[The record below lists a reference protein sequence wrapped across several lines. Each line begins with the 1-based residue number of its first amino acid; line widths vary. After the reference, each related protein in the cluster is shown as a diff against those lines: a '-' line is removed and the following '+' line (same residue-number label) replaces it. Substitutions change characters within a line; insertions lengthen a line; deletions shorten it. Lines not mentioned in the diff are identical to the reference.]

1 MILLLFYGWYKN
13 GWIPYFQHFYSLS
26 HLFLIFLY
34 PLCGFG
40 IGILFDVVFKN
51 KNPFN
56 NKFYGFLFSL
66 FVPISTNIFIFLLL
80 VTFLL
85 FLNTFLF
92 DKKDWDFNFIVF
104 GKLLLFF
111 ILFCMKSYE
120 YTNILEKSQLFVY
133 TYIDGILGHQVS
145 GLFTSNALLILFSF
159 SVLSFDLYYKKDIV
173 FYGYVFY
180 LITLLLYAFYQSDM
194 QFLLNHLFS
203 SDILFALVFIAPLS
217 SFSPYS
223 NKRIAIYSTILGFTI
238 LPFSL
243 LINFHEGIYISLLL
257 ANLFILFLNVVQM
270 RIIRAKIS

>member
-66 FVPISTNIFIFLLL
+66 FVPISTNIFIFILL

-111 ILFCMKSYE
+111 ILLCMKSYE
-120 YTNILEKSQLFVY
+120 YTNLLEKSQLFVY

-270 RIIRAKIS
+270 RIIRAKIN

>member
-1 MILLLFYGWYKN
+1 MVINMNRLHKKISCSLQQKLYIFMILLLFYGWYKN

-66 FVPISTNIFIFLLL
+66 FVPISTNIFIFILL

-111 ILFCMKSYE
+111 ILLCMKSYE
-120 YTNILEKSQLFVY
+120 YTNLLEKSQLFVY

-159 SVLSFDLYYKKDIV
+159 S
-173 FYGYVFY
+173 G
-180 LITLLLYAFYQSDM
+180 
-194 QFLLNHLFS
+194 S
-203 SDILFALVFIAPLS
+203 SI
-217 SFSPYS
+217 
-223 NKRIAIYSTILGFTI
+223 
-238 LPFSL
+238 
-243 LINFHEGIYISLLL
+243 
-257 ANLFILFLNVVQM
+257 
-270 RIIRAKIS
+270 